1 LAAGE
6 EDREQA
12 IAGKVGERSER
23 IVACDP
29 PAKRPL
35 WTRAQATRQAGNGLK
50 GILPPPRQRH
60 HSSSAIEPQRFAS
73 LIPDPMEKRSIAH
86 AGRRCDAAASQRIKG
101 ISS

>member
-1 LAAGE
+1 LWRVIRQQKAAM
-6 EDREQA
+6 D
-12 IAGKVGERSER
+12 AGASSPTGGQR
-23 IVACDP
+23 
-29 PAKRPL
+29 
-35 WTRAQATRQAGNGLK
+35 LK

-60 HSSSAIEPQRFAS
+60 HSSSAIEPRRFAS